1 MSRLMRQL
9 AFQRPFKSH
18 FRSFGSAIPAKKY
31 TPRRALMYV
40 PGNDERKVAK
50 IPKLGADCI
59 CLDCE
64 DGVSINKKQDAR
76 TNIRR
81 ILDEQKVDF
90 GQSEC
95 SVRVNSV
102 ESGLCEEDLKTVLG
116 GKNLPMALH
125 LPKVDEAEQLIWF
138 GQKLNQVLSHHD
150 QLQDPIPLIIFIESA
165 RALMRLPEICE
176 QASLLRTF
184 CPVIPEALVFGSD
197 DFVADIGA
205 TRTPEAQELLYARQ
219 KLVTIAKAFQLQ
231 AIDLVHIDYQDLD
244 GLKVQSEEGVR
255 MGFTG
260 KQVIHPGQVPIVQ
273 AAFAPSQD
281 RIEWA
286 TQLIREFRE
295 HEANGKGAFTFRGS
309 MIDMPLVKQAQNI
322 VDMTEKM

>member
-1 MSRLMRQL
+1 MSRLIRKVS
-9 AFQRPFKSH
+9 FQSPVIRH
-18 FRSFGSAIPAKKY
+18 VRSVGSAPPTKKY

-64 DGVSINKKQDAR
+64 DGVSINKKLEAR

-81 ILDEQKVDF
+81 ILDERSVDF

-102 ESGLCEEDLKTVLG
+102 ESGLCEEDLKAVLG
-116 GKNLPMALH
+116 GNNLPMALH
-125 LPKVDEAEQLIWF
+125 LPKVDEPDQLIWF
-138 GQKLNQVLSHHD
+138 AEKLNEFLLHQGKAVS
-150 QLQDPIPLIIFIESA
+150 PIGLIIFIESA

-176 QASLLRTF
+176 QASLLRTM
-184 CPVIPEALVFGSD
+184 CPIIPEALVFGSD

-205 TRTPEAQELLYARQ
+205 TRTPEARELLYARQ
-219 KLVTIAKAFQLQ
+219 KLVTVAKAFQLQ
-231 AIDLVHIDYQDLD
+231 AIDLVHIDYKDLE
-244 GLKVQSEEGVR
+244 GLKVQSAEGAR

-260 KQVIHPGQVPIVQ
+260 KQVIHPGQVSVVQ

-286 TQLIREFRE
+286 TQLIKEFRE
-295 HEANGKGAFTFRGS
+295 HEANGHGAFTFRGS

-322 VDMTEKM
+322 VDMKDKL